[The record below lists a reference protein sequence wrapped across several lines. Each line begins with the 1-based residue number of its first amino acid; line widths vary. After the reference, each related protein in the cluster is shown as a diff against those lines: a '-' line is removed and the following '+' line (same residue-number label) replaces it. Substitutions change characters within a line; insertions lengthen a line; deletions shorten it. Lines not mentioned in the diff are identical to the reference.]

1 MPKISVVIPVYNVEK
16 YLSKCIDSVLN
27 QTLSDIEIILV
38 NDGSKDLSG
47 EICERYSK
55 ADGRIKYICQENQG
69 VVTARKNGM
78 EYVTSEYVTFV
89 DSDDWI
95 SETFFEELYNN
106 INGCDL
112 VLSGHYKVKEKAVMY
127 IDRIPK
133 GIYDTPEKMKY
144 ITDNILY
151 SQDPHIKSSVAIFL
165 YMCSRLYKSEIAREI
180 FKEIDTSIFFSED
193 VDFLSR
199 YILRCRSV
207 NCTDI
212 CGYYY
217 LDRSDSCMNTK
228 HDDYLLNLHN
238 LYNSL
243 RKAFEKNE
251 YSDSLIKQLQ
261 LRMTNLIFTHTP
273 GRMGFHPECMII
285 KYISPFLNKIE
296 GRKTAL
302 YGAGDVGKNYYLQM
316 KKSKGG
322 APSVWVDR
330 NYELYNND
338 FPVHPVEELKIAD
351 FDYIIIAVENEKI
364 AESIRQNL
372 IGMGFDENK
381 ILWEE
386 PIKIYNP

>member
-16 YLSKCIDSVLN
+16 YLPKCIDSVLN

-47 EICERYSK
+47 EICERYAELDS
-55 ADGRIKYICQENQG
+55 RIKYICQENQG
-69 VVTARKNGM
+69 VVMTRKNGM
-78 EYVTSEYVTFV
+78 KYVTSEYVTFI
-89 DSDDWI
+89 DSDDWV
-95 SETFFEELYNN
+95 SESFFEELYNN

-112 VLSGHYKVKEKAVMY
+112 LLADHYVEKGKTITINRNAV
-127 IDRIPK
+127 PK
-133 GIYDTPEKMKY
+133 GLYNTPEKVNY
-144 ITDNILY
+144 IAENMLYATD
-151 SQDPHIKSSVAIFL
+151 SSSDSPMGVFP
-165 YMCSRLYKSEIAREI
+165 YMCSKLYKSEIARET
-180 FKEIDTSIFFSED
+180 FEEIDTSLFFNED
-193 VDFLSR
+193 IDF
-199 YILRCRSV
+199 ILKYTIKCRSV
-207 NCTDI
+207 NYSDI

-217 LDRSDSCMNTK
+217 LDRSDSCVKRIHPT
-228 HDDYLLNLHN
+228 YLLNLSN

-243 RKAFEKNE
+243 IRTFEKNG
-251 YSDSLIKQLQ
+251 YSESLIKQLQ
-261 LRMTNLIFTHTP
+261 LRITYILSFVP
-273 GRMGFHPECMII
+273 KRMGFHPECMIMR
-285 KYISPFLNKIE
+285 YISPFLNKIE

-302 YGAGDVGKNYYLQM
+302 YGAGVVGKNYYLQM

-338 FPVHPVEELKIAD
+338 FPVHPVEELKIAA

>member
-1 MPKISVVIPVYNVEK
+1 
-16 YLSKCIDSVLN
+16 
-27 QTLSDIEIILV
+27 
-38 NDGSKDLSG
+38 
-47 EICERYSK
+47 
-55 ADGRIKYICQENQG
+55 
-69 VVTARKNGM
+69 
-78 EYVTSEYVTFV
+78 
-89 DSDDWI
+89 
-95 SETFFEELYNN
+95 
-106 INGCDL
+106 
-112 VLSGHYKVKEKAVMY
+112 
-127 IDRIPK
+127 
-133 GIYDTPEKMKY
+133 MKY

-165 YMCSRLYKSEIAREI
+165 YMCSRLYKSETVRKVFEEVD
-180 FKEIDTSIFFSED
+180 KTLFFDED

-217 LDRSDSCMNTK
+217 LDRLDSCMNTK

-261 LRMTNLIFTHTP
+261 LRMTNLIFTNTP

-285 KYISPFLNKIE
+285 KYINPFLNKIE

-302 YGAGDVGKNYYLQM
+302 YAAGVVGKNYYLQM

-351 FDYIIIAVENEKI
+351 FDHIIIAVEDEKI

-372 IGMGFDENK
+372 IGMGFDDDK

-386 PIKIYNP
+386 PIKVYTP